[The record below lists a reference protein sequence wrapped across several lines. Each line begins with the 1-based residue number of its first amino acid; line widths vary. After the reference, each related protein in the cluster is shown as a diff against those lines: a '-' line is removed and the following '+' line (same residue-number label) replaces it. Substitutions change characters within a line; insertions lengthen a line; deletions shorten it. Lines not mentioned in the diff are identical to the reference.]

1 MGQGEEHFDLAVE
14 RSHDRRRG
22 QTEGLRHLQH
32 RRRPVTGG
40 SLRPG
45 RIFGAQLIFGT
56 QLGKACLERARQHG
70 DRAILLP
77 TALDQLREQRIRRV
91 PRLGLRDHPTVQ
103 FGGLFHLRL
112 HPLDSNPHGVIVDI
126 CAPDR
131 SNDGPP

>member
-22 QTEGLRHLQH
+22 QTEGLRHLQC
-32 RRRPVTGG
+32 RRGFVTPGA
-40 SLRPG
+40 LRQG
-45 RIFGAQLIFGT
+45 FFGA

-70 DRAILLP
+70 DRAILWP
-77 TALDQLREQRIRRV
+77 TALDQLREQRIWRM
-91 PRLGLRDHPTVQ
+91 PCLGLRDHPTVQ

-126 CAPDR
+126 CAPDLL
-131 SNDGPP
+131 NDGPP